1 MEHWSLAKK
10 GTLINV
16 LFSLSAVFILIAGAI
31 VGVDLIKFNFLFGVI
46 IPYTAITIFILGI
59 ILQVIKWAKSPVPFH
74 IPTVAGQQKS
84 LPWIKSSKLESPSST
99 LGVIGR
105 MLLEILFFR
114 SLFRNTKSELK
125 NGPRLVY
132 GSNKYLWLGA
142 LVFHW
147 SILVIF
153 LRHFR
158 FFMQPIPSF
167 VLALQNL
174 DGFFQIGLPVLYIS
188 DVLITL
194 ALLYLIFRRVADLKI
209 RYISLASDYFPLF
222 LILSI
227 AVTGILMRYFDR
239 VDIVKVKELAIGI
252 FSFHPT
258 VPDGIG
264 VLFYIHLFLVCTLI
278 TYFPFSKLLHM
289 PGIFLTPTRNLANN
303 SRMVRHINPWN
314 RPVRVHTYEEYEDE
328 FRDKMK
334 ASGLP
339 VEKE

>member
-1 MEHWSLAKK
+1 MN
-10 GTLINV
+10 I
-16 LFSLSAVFILIAGAI
+16 LFSLAAVLILAA
-31 VGVDLIKFNFLFGVI
+31 VALAGVDLIKLNSLFGIVL
-46 IPYTAITIFILGI
+46 PYAAIAIFIVGI
-59 ILQVIKWAKSPVPFH
+59 IAQVIKWARSPVPFH

-105 MLLEILFFR
+105 MLLEILLFR
-114 SLFRNTKSELK
+114 SLFRNTKSELR
-125 NGPRLVY
+125 NGPQLAY
-132 GSNKYLWLGA
+132 GSSKYLWLGA
-142 LVFHW
+142 LLFHW
-147 SILVIF
+147 SFLVIF
-153 LRHFR
+153 ARHFR
-158 FFMQPIPSF
+158 FFMQPVPSF

-174 DGFFQIGLPVLYIS
+174 DGFFEIGLPVLYVT
-188 DVLITL
+188 DALITL
-194 ALLYLIFRRVADLKI
+194 ALLFLIFRRIIDSKI

-227 AVTGILMRYFDR
+227 AATGILMRYFDR
-239 VDIVKVKELAIGI
+239 VDIVKVKELAIGL
-252 FSFHPT
+252 FSFHPV
-258 VPDGIG
+258 VPEGIG

-278 TYFPFSKLLHM
+278 SYFPFSKLLHM

-303 SRMVRHINPWN
+303 SRMVRHINSWN

-334 ASGLP
+334 ASGMP